1 VGVWHIVQ
9 SVLAVVGG
17 GAFAMVGLACVWPIA
32 RPRRPGPTGG
42 VARAR
47 CSLRPVT
54 WPEAW
59 TCNRPGRTLTLAEAH
74 RAMQLHREH
83 DCPRKRAAFAA
94 LIAAGRITP
103 DSARQHG
110 LWGWSEESD

>member
-1 VGVWHIVQ
+1 MWHIVH
-9 SVLAVVGG
+9 SILAVVGG
-17 GAFAMVGLACVWPIA
+17 GAFAAVGVACVWPIA
-32 RPRRPGPTGG
+32 RPRRPDRPRNP
-42 VARAR
+42 ARAR

-54 WPEAW
+54 RPEAW
-59 TCNRPGRTLTLAEAH
+59 TCSRPRQVFTLADAH
-74 RAMQLHREH
+74 RAMQLHRDH

-103 DSARQHG
+103 DSARGHR